1 MNPLIFLIVFP
12 LCIAALALVL
22 PLGNTLRKTIGVITA
37 VVLSAV
43 PIYLLA
49 VYLDQGA
56 AYFHVESHEIN
67 IFMLGAELLIAAFIV
82 YISLQAKQYLP
93 VLLVVVQSVVMV
105 IFEVNAGGSMEIE
118 HSLFVDKFSIIMALI
133 VGIIGSA
140 ICLYAIGYL
149 PEYHEHHKEVKDRRR
164 YFAFLIYLFLAAMF
178 GIVFSNNLLWLFFF
192 WEITTICSAL
202 LIGYRNDKQSVE
214 IMFRALKMN
223 LLGGLVFAVGLVIL
237 YDTTQTMEL
246 DKLIRL
252 DQNYALLPAVCI
264 AFAGLVK
271 SAQFPFSS
279 WLTGAMVAPTPV
291 SALLHSSTMVK
302 AGVYVIL
309 RVAPVMENTVAAK
322 MLMLI
327 GGVSFLITAMIAIS
341 QSNAKKVLAYSTI
354 SNLGLI
360 VACAGINTAAAVWSA
375 LLLIIFHAVAKSLLF
390 LCVGIIEYKLDSRD
404 IEDMDYL
411 ILRLPRL
418 AAVMMIGMAGMFL
431 APFGM
436 IISKFVTL
444 KAFVDTN
451 PGMAV
456 LLAYGSAATL
466 FFWTKWMGKIMSI
479 RQGVAEVVEHR
490 VSRWEWFTLYI
501 LAVSTVAVCLVFPL
515 IASGVIDPY
524 LTEVFG
530 PVPGPDR
537 FNVLITFVMMASL
550 LVLLPL
556 GLFSAAVNKKYKR
569 VGIYLGGANIGYDT
583 FEGAMAST
591 QSIKMKNYYLEKYF
605 GEDRLFPAG
614 VLVSLTLLFVMFGV
628 TFLRTVSMRSTNL

>member
-12 LCIAALALVL
+12 ACIAVLALIL
-22 PLGNTLRKTIGVITA
+22 PSGTALRRTIGAASNA
-37 VVLSAV
+37 VLAAV
-43 PIYLLA
+43 PIYLL
-49 VYLDQGA
+49 VTNLDAGP
-56 AYFHVESHEIN
+56 AYFEVESHVIN
-67 IFMLGAELLIAAFIV
+67 AFMLAGEVFIAAFIV
-82 YISLQAKQYLP
+82 YISIRAKRILP
-93 VLLVVVQSVVMV
+93 ILLVAAQLLIMV
-105 IFEVNAGGSMEIE
+105 AFEVTTGGTIQVE

-140 ICLYAIGYL
+140 ICLYGIGYM
-149 PEYHEHHKEVKDRRR
+149 PEYQEHHKEVQDRRR
-164 YFAFLIYLFLAAMF
+164 YFAFLMYLFLSAMF

-202 LIGYRNDKQSVE
+202 LIGYRNDRQSVE
-214 IMFRALKMN
+214 SSFRALNMN
-223 LLGGLVFAVGLVIL
+223 LLGGLVFAVGLVYLGSSSRIL
-237 YDTTQTMEL
+237 EL

-252 DQNYALLPAVCI
+252 DQNYALLPAVCL

-271 SAQFPFSS
+271 SAQFPFCS

-302 AGVYVIL
+302 AGVYIIL
-309 RVAPVMENTVAAK
+309 RVAPVMDNTIAAK

-327 GGVSFLITAMIAIS
+327 GGVSFLVTALMAIS

-360 VACAGINTAAAVWSA
+360 VACAGINTPAAVWSA

-390 LCVGIIEYKLDSRD
+390 LCVGIIEYKLGSRD

-411 ILRLPRL
+411 IMRLPKL
-418 AAVMMIGMAGMFL
+418 TAVMMIGMAGMFL

-456 LLAYGSAATL
+456 ILAYGSAATV

-479 RQGVAEVVEHR
+479 RHGESEVVEHR
-490 VSRWEWFTLYI
+490 VSRWEWITLDI
-501 LAVSTVAVCLVFPL
+501 LAFSTVAVCLAFPV
-515 IASGVIDPY
+515 ISSGLVDPY
-524 LTEVFG
+524 LTERFG
-530 PVPGPDR
+530 KIPVPDT
-537 FNVLITFVMMASL
+537 FNLMVVFVIMLAL
-550 LVLLPL
+550 LDLLPL
-556 GLFSAAVNKKYKR
+556 GILYFAFVNKNYKR
-569 VGIYLGGANIGYDT
+569 VGTYLGGANITPVT

-591 QSIKMKNYYLEKYF
+591 RTIELKNYYLQSYL
-605 GEDRLFPAG
+605 GEDRLSGIGIFI
-614 VLVSLTLLFVMFGV
+614 SLTLLFVMFGV
-628 TFLRTVSMRSTNL
+628 AVL